1 MYLLSHDACSVSRTC
16 CLVRGEQS
24 RASRGKCW
32 LGPFRSRRSQ
42 LRTGSAQGEVSSGW
56 GQLRMGSAQDADCS
70 TRLRVTNY
78 PQSWWFQEH
87 LTVLTALVVEL
98 RPGTMVLGTSAVFAG
113 VAGGPGWQHPRLS
126 IHILCGRRWPEGWAR
141 WGCHSECGL
150 SRQLGLP
157 DMVAPGQPRGPRGS

>member
-42 LRTGSAQGEVSSGW
+42 LRTGSAQ
-56 GQLRMGSAQDADCS
+56 DADSS

-87 LTVLTALVVEL
+87 LTVLTDLVVEL

-157 DMVAPGQPRGPRGS
+157 DMVAPGQPRGQRGS